1 MTKLTLDIDLPHDP
15 EFEAQAL
22 GTALSGRG
30 GYGALAALEP
40 DDFHD
45 ALNRSAWAV
54 VEAIG
59 KAGREPDLMTV
70 DAELKAAGVK
80 PEAMADLREAAG
92 NRRNE
97 PIDPVSVVSRL
108 KGLAM
113 KRRGLW
119 ALHGLAEDL
128 QSRSYSVVAE
138 DQIGMAVSTLS
149 GLSKAEHQFVTLA
162 EIGDDYLR
170 KERTP
175 VSSTGFPNL
184 DTALAGGFHQNRVY
198 GFSGKMKAGKT
209 MFMCSMSYNMVTLGI
224 PHAYLCLEMRP
235 QEIGQ
240 RYYARRM
247 GVNSLDFY
255 DEHHRNSPKFIRKL
269 IEAKAYF
276 EDKACLSF
284 KAKPRMDLETL
295 RATIAQIALS
305 GKYRGVFVDYAQLVG
320 GQARNQNEVNH
331 LDNVCQTLAEMA
343 ATYPLWIV
351 VGAQQND
358 DGGVRGGKGLAAA
371 CDVLFALDNSDPD
384 DTPFVDSSGR
394 RERRHLT
401 MQFSRY
407 TMATDIGAPNDPGY
421 ILRAD
426 AGPYFEE
433 LR

>member
-15 EFEAQAL
+15 EIEDKAL
-22 GTALSGRG
+22 GMALQGRG
-30 GYGALAALEP
+30 GYGQLAVLEP
-40 DDFHD
+40 EDFHN
-45 ALNRSAWAV
+45 ALNRSAWTI

-59 KAGREPDLMTV
+59 KSGREPDVMEV
-70 DAELKAAGVK
+70 VAELEAQGLQRAVSNPLIAAAGDK
-80 PEAMADLREAAG
+80 LAGLADSAG
-92 NRRNE
+92 
-97 PIDPVSVVSRL
+97 IVSRL
-108 KGLAM
+108 KGMTM

-128 QSRSYSVVAE
+128 QSTAYSVVAE
-138 DQIGMAVSTLS
+138 DQIGMAVATLS
-149 GLSKAEHQFVTLA
+149 GLSKDQRQFVTLGEVGA
-162 EIGDDYLR
+162 HFLA

-175 VSSTGFPNL
+175 VSATGFPAL
-184 DTALAGGFHQNRVY
+184 DMALAGGFHQNRVY

-209 MFMCSMSYNMVTLGI
+209 MFMASISYNMVTLGI

-240 RYYARRM
+240 RFYSRRM
-247 GVNSLDFY
+247 GVNALQFY
-255 DEHHRNSPKFIRKL
+255 DDYHRNSPQFIRKL

-276 EDKACLSF
+276 DDKDCLSF
-284 KAKPRMDLETL
+284 MAKPRMDLETL
-295 RATIAQIALS
+295 RATIATIALS

-320 GQARNQNEVNH
+320 GQQRNQNEVNH

-343 ATYPLWIV
+343 ATYSLWIV

-371 CDVLFALDNSDPD
+371 CDVLFALDNSDEEA
-384 DTPFVDSSGR
+384 PFVDSTGK

-407 TMATDIGAPNDPGY
+407 TMATDIGGPNDPGY
-421 ILRAD
+421 ILRTD
-426 AGPYFEE
+426 SGPYFQE
-433 LR
+433 L

>member
-1 MTKLTLDIDLPHDP
+1 MTKLALDIDLPHDP
-15 EFEAQAL
+15 DFEAQAL

-30 GYGALAALEP
+30 GYGLLATLAP

-54 VEAIG
+54 IEAIG

-70 DAELKAAGVK
+70 DAELRAAGVK

-97 PIDPVSVVSRL
+97 PIEPASVVSRL

-128 QSRSYSVVAE
+128 QSQSYSVVAE
-138 DQIGMAVSTLS
+138 DQIGMAVATLS
-149 GLSKAEHQFVTLA
+149 GLPKDQRQFVTLGEVGA
-162 EIGDDYLR
+162 HFLA

-175 VSSTGFPNL
+175 VSSTGFPAL
-184 DTALAGGFHQNRVY
+184 DMALAGGFHQNRVY

-209 MFMCSMSYNMVTLGI
+209 MFMASISYNMVTLGI
-224 PHAYLCLEMRP
+224 PHVYLCLEMRP

-240 RYYARRM
+240 RYYSRRM
-247 GVNSLDFY
+247 GVNALQFY
-255 DEHHRNSPKFIRKL
+255 DDYHRNSPVFIRKL

-276 EDKACLSF
+276 DDKACLSF
-284 KAKPRMDLETL
+284 MAKPRMDLETL
-295 RATIAQIALS
+295 RATIATIALS

-320 GQARNQNEVNH
+320 GQQRNQNEVNH

-343 ATYPLWIV
+343 ATYSLWIV

-358 DGGVRGGKGLAAA
+358 EGGVRGGKGLAAS
-371 CDVLFALDNSDPD
+371 CDVLFGLDNSDPD
-384 DTPFVDSSGR
+384 DTPYVDSSGR

-407 TMATDIGAPNDPGY
+407 TMATDIGGTNDPGY
-421 ILRAD
+421 ILRTD
-426 AGPYFEE
+426 AGPYFQE
-433 LR
+433 L